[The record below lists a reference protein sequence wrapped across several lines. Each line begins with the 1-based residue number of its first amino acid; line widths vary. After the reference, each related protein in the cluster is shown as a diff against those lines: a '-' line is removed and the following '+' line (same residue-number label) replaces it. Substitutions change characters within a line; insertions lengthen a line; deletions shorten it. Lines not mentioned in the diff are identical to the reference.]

1 MYYASPI
8 VPWMVWVLETRPFLW
23 GPGSAPSPIDP
34 GDEPLLHPTALRAPA
49 AGGAAAARAAND
61 GSHHVRRPGGS
72 LPCRAWGSGRRWSIR
87 HSGFECHPGLWRV
100 VCFFPATTLRHVGRR
115 QESSEPEEK
124 VAVDPYR
131 VESAGTWDL
140 TQP

>member
-61 GSHHVRRPGGS
+61 GSHHVRRPGERQGS
-72 LPCRAWGSGRRWSIR
+72 ATGGRCRAVLGVRDDDGASDI
-87 HSGFECHPGLWRV
+87 PGLSATQ
-100 VCFFPATTLRHVGRR
+100 VCGELCVSFQPRH
-115 QESSEPEEK
+115 
-124 VAVDPYR
+124 
-131 VESAGTWDL
+131 
-140 TQP
+140 